1 MAQGTTVM
9 TPVGEALIA
18 KYGTLVG
25 GWFIGTAAKYGLV
38 IGEGRKVTKRM
49 IMADILLMGLVV
61 LLCRW
66 LVLWMGL
73 DPSGAA
79 TIAALVGLQS
89 EPIIR
94 LVRIKFL
101 KRVEAELE
109 AHVKGEVRQAAG
121 IEQSARNLKEG
132 VNAPTTAATMA
143 KRAAL
148 EPVKGDEL

>member
-1 MAQGTTVM
+1 MS
-9 TPVGEALIA
+9 PLGEALIA

-25 GWFIGTAAKYGLV
+25 GWFIGTAAKYGLA
-38 IGEGRKVTKRM
+38 IGEGRKVTRRM

-66 LVLWMGL
+66 LVQWIGL
-73 DPSGAA
+73 DPAGAA

-101 KRVEAELE
+101 KRVELELE
-109 AHVKGEVRQAAG
+109 QHVKGEYRQAAG
-121 IEQSARNLKEG
+121 IEQSARNLQEG
-132 VNAPTTAATMA
+132 VNAPTTAAAMA
-143 KRAAL
+143 KRAQVDQGNGS
-148 EPVKGDEL
+148 EE